1 MDGWIDRQMGGMTGG
16 WREEELV
23 PSHCSEN
30 MISHLLA
37 GDWMRVVEKL
47 NQLPQG
53 LTRPSLV
60 SEDEWRA
67 GCRVGAGQGALRAEA
82 ASGYQMPLPAS
93 ASESAS
99 PWQRGPCRML
109 LQAHPPSLQPPSL
122 PPPHRGLGQRGSYF

>member
-1 MDGWIDRQMGGMTGG
+1 MGGQMGRMTGG

-30 MISHLLA
+30 RISHLLV
-37 GDWMRVVEKL
+37 GDWMGAVEEL

-53 LTRPSLV
+53 LTHPSLV
-60 SEDEWRA
+60 SDEWSG

-82 ASGYQMPLPAS
+82 AAGYQMLLPAS
-93 ASESAS
+93 ASESTS

-109 LQAHPPSLQPPSL
+109 LRAHPPSLQPPSP
-122 PPPHRGLGQRGSYF
+122 PPPHTGLGQRGSYF